1 MSANVNAAAASPSE
15 PKKAK
20 STDIVEKK
28 RFTIPPEYRHIYPE
42 FLPDP
47 NIDRRNIVRE
57 KLERAD
63 MLDRR

>member
-1 MSANVNAAAASPSE
+1 MSANAAAASPSE
-15 PKKAK
+15 PKKVK
-20 STDIVEKK
+20 STESVEKK

-47 NIDRRNIVRE
+47 NIDRRNTVRE
-57 KLERAD
+57 RLERAD